1 MIHIPWKHQI
11 WLHWKRSSS
20 HESSIF
26 QIKLKRNTGCFS
38 LGGTKKENERH
49 TNDFRKARRR
59 KNRLDGEEEEGEEE
73 GEEEEERYRNIQWTR
88 E

>member
-1 MIHIPWKHQI
+1 MHIPCKHQI

-38 LGGTKKENERH
+38 LGVGVTKKENERH
-49 TNDFRKARRR
+49 THDFRKALR
-59 KNRLDGEEEEGEEE
+59 EGEIEE
-73 GEEEEERYRNIQWTR
+73 DRTG
-88 E
+88 